1 MELKVIGTGSKGN
14 SRPFQLETRI
24 ETKEI
29 LSGIK
34 KDDQFQTIPI
44 RN

>member
-1 MELKVIGTGSKGN
+1 KN

-24 ETKEI
+24 ETNYNKMENKAI
-29 LSGIK
+29 TI
-34 KDDQFQTIPI
+34 FQTIPI

>member
-1 MELKVIGTGSKGN
+1 VPKKPGKIAD

-24 ETKEI
+24 ETIPEFEDMEA
-29 LSGIK
+29 LK
-34 KDDQFQTIPI
+34 KFQTIPI